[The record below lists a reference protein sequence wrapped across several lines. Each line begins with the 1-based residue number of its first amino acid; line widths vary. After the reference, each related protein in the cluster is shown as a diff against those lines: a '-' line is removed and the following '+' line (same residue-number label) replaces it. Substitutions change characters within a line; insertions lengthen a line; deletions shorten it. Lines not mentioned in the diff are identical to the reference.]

1 MNDTEKNKQLIHK
14 VKQGNIEAFRLLVE
28 NHQHLAYTV
37 AFNIV
42 KNKQDAEEVV
52 QDSFVKVFS
61 KISQFK
67 ENAKFSS
74 WLFKIVYN
82 TALSRIRK
90 KKLAV
95 YTLEPEE
102 YGIKHGVSL
111 HSGWD
116 NLVAKDQQVYIK
128 KAMDN
133 LSDKDKLVLT
143 LFYLA
148 EESLQEICKIT
159 DEKKTTVKARLHR
172 ARAKMYTQLNGLLKD
187 ELTVL
192 I

>member
-1 MNDTEKNKQLIHK
+1 MNDPIKEKHLIEN
-14 VKQGNIEAFRLLVE
+14 VKQGNTEAFRLLVE
-28 NHQHLAYTV
+28 NYQHLAFTV
-37 AFNIV
+37 AVNII

-52 QDSFVKVFS
+52 QDSFIKVFS
-61 KISQFK
+61 KIDQFK
-67 ENAKFSS
+67 GSSKFSS

-90 KKLAV
+90 KKLEV
-95 YTLEPEE
+95 YTLEPDE
-102 YGIKHGVSL
+102 YGIEHGVSL

-116 NLVAKDQQVYIK
+116 SLVLKDQQYYIQ

-133 LSDKDKLVLT
+133 LSDQDKLVLS

-148 EESLQEICKIT
+148 DEGLNDICKIT
-159 DEKKTTVKARLHR
+159 NEKKTTVKARLHR
-172 ARAKMYTQLNGLLKD
+172 ARAKMYKELNSLLKE
-187 ELTVL
+187 ELSVL

>member
-1 MNDTEKNKQLIHK
+1 MIDTQRSKQLIKK
-14 VKQGNIEAFRLLVE
+14 VKQGDTDAFRLLVE
-28 NHQHLAYTV
+28 NYQHLAFTV
-37 AFNIV
+37 AFNII

-67 ENAKFSS
+67 EEAKFSS

-90 KKLAV
+90 KKLDV

-102 YGIKHGVSL
+102 YGVEHGVSL

-116 NLVAKDQQVYIK
+116 YLVLKDQQKYIQ

-133 LSDKDKLVLT
+133 LSEQDKLVLT

-148 EESLQEICKIT
+148 DEGLNEICKIT

-172 ARAKMYTQLNGLLKD
+172 ARAKMYTQLNNLLKD
-187 ELTVL
+187 EITVL